1 MKHNIFYLFLIAILT
16 GASFTSCSEK
26 KSDTTRSGSKD
37 IFSDKRVVVVTG
49 TSEDVYAQANLKS
62 SKLLQTSNTAD
73 LVLNVKTGKADIG
86 LINYNTVVMFMKKYN
101 DLVILNDSLYSN
113 PIGFGFKK
121 GDNELRELFNKYLDK
136 IQKSGEYEQIRKRW
150 IDNFDTAKMPDI
162 PNSGANGIIKFQTEG
177 EKAPFS
183 FIRDGKLS
191 GFDIEIAER
200 FAASLNKKLATQLS
214 NFGGVIEAISLGHVD
229 MAANCIFITPERAK
243 KIDFSN
249 PYFYCNACAFSVK
262 ANSSASSS
270 DSGAGFLT
278 NIKNSF
284 KQNFIDEHRYEMIGN
299 GLLCTIEITVF
310 SIIIGTILGVLI
322 CFIRMRKS
330 KIWQG
335 IAKIYI
341 QLFRGIP
348 QVVLLMLLFYVIFAS
363 TNMNGITVSI
373 IGFSFIFAA
382 YVSEMFR
389 TTIENIS
396 YGQVEA
402 GLSMGF
408 TPFQTFY
415 YVILPLTIR
424 RVLPIYKGEVTG
436 LIKSTSIVGY
446 ITVQDLTKISDMI
459 RSATFD
465 AFMPLILI
473 TIIYFF
479 IIWLFSLLLK
489 AVEIKYVP
497 KVSRFK

>member
-1 MKHNIFYLFLIAILT
+1 MSHRNTIYLLLIFILT
-16 GASFTSCSEK
+16 EMSMISCSVKE
-26 KSDTTRSGSKD
+26 SNSSKVGHD
-37 IFSDKRVVVVTG
+37 NNFAGKRVAVLTG
-49 TSEDVYAQANLKS
+49 STQDIYAQKHLKS
-62 SKLLQTSNTAD
+62 STLIQVTSPTD
-73 LVLNVKTGKADIG
+73 LILNIKTGKADIG
-86 LINYNTVVMFMKKYN
+86 LAEENLLNIIMPKNKE
-101 DLVILNDSLYSN
+101 LVIINDSIYAS
-113 PIGFGFKK
+113 PVGIAFSKDK
-121 GDNELRELFNKYLDK
+121 IELRDQFNAFLTK
-136 IQKSGEYEQIRKRW
+136 IRKSGLFEQIYRRW
-150 IDNFDTAKMPDI
+150 IGNTKTLQMPNI
-162 PNSGANGIIKFQTEG
+162 PNKGTSGIIELHTD
-177 EKAPFS
+177 ATLMPFS
-183 FIRDGKLS
+183 FIRDDKLS
-191 GFDIEIAER
+191 GLDIELMER
-200 FAASLNKKLATQLS
+200 FAASLNKKLDINIS
-214 NFGGVIEAISLGHVD
+214 NFSGVVQAISLRQADV
-229 MAANCIFITPERAK
+229 AACCITITPERAK
-243 KIDFSN
+243 QIAFSDPYYFGKTCAFGIDKKFVTKETSFIDFIN
-249 PYFYCNACAFSVK
+249 K
-262 ANSSASSS
+262 SA
-270 DSGAGFLT
+270 D
-278 NIKNSF
+278 SF
-284 KQNFIDEHRYEMIGN
+284 KQNFIDEHRYKMIGN

-310 SIIIGTILGVLI
+310 TVIIGTILGVLI